1 MKLLSNYK
9 PLFVLNPKTRYF
21 IITGGRG
28 SAKSY
33 HLAVF
38 LLNLTYE
45 KNEVIL
51 FTRWTMTSAH
61 ISIIPE
67 FLEKIELLSKEADFE
82 ITKTEIINKLTGS
95 RILFRGIK
103 TSQGTATANLKSIQ
117 GVTCWVMDEAEELQ
131 DEDVFDKID
140 LSIRAKNKANRVI
153 LVMNPSFRQH
163 FVHKRWFEQKR
174 TDTTYIHTTYKDN
187 IENLSESFLDQAEQL
202 KQTNI
207 LRYNHIFLGEW
218 LDNASGMFWNF
229 DLINTNRVQTIPTI
243 KRKIIALDPAV
254 TNTATS
260 DETGIVIVGEGVDG
274 LYYILEDLSGKYTPN
289 EWATIAVNAYHEH
302 KANTIVGEANNG
314 GDLIETVIKQV
325 DKNVHYKKVTATK
338 SKGSRAEP
346 IYALYQQNKVK
357 HYGYL
362 TKLESEMITFNPSNI
377 KTSPNRLDAM
387 VWGVTAL
394 VDLTPSTSNVTTK
407 HVRPQ
412 SNERGLERVL

>member
-9 PLFVLNPKTRYF
+9 GLFVLNPKTRYF

-67 FLEKIELLSKEADFE
+67 FLEKIELLNKESDFE

-163 FVHKRWFEQKR
+163 FVYKRWFEHPR
-174 TDTTYIHTTYKDN
+174 TDTTYIHTTYRDN
-187 IENLSESFLDQAEQL
+187 IENLSKSFLDQAEQL
-202 KQTNI
+202 RQTNI

-229 DLINTNRVQTIPTI
+229 DLINMNRVQNLPTI

-289 EWATIAVNAYHEH
+289 EWATIAANAYHEH

-314 GDLIETVIKQV
+314 GDLIETVIRQI
-325 DKNVHYKKVTATK
+325 DKYVHYKKVTATK

-357 HYGYL
+357 HNGYL